1 MAIENI
7 FDEDKNRYFNVAPEL
22 STLLFGVFV
31 KISIFGIYYFF
42 NEFYENLKSNRLQFC
57 SLLYS

>member
-7 FDEDKNRYFNVAPEL
+7 FDEVKNRYVNVAPEL
-22 STLLFGVFV
+22 STLSFAVFV

-42 NEFYENLKSNRLQFC
+42 NEFYKNLKSDRLQFC